1 MALGTPGH
9 LLIGGSSTGLPRID
23 QLLHAAG
30 RGGGC
35 DITWTRTV
43 LSPLP
48 HLTPS
53 LHRPHRNCPCFRASR
68 CRHRSSMV
76 NGVSPERLSM
86 ASRFIRTPCWVA
98 GDNIPAFY
106 IRELRL
112 EEQATCS
119 RFTLLMIDGIG
130 FRGTS
135 GCKATVL
142 APRSSPCCLAFLP
155 PLCPSDPPLKA
166 LLSPGTFPP
175 LFCFSNCIE
184 HLRFLKETKR
194 DAAYP
199 SGLRVC
205 VHTHTQAY

>member
-1 MALGTPGH
+1 MCS
-9 LLIGGSSTGLPRID
+9 SSTGLPRID

-35 DITWTRTV
+35 DITRTRTV

-48 HLTPS
+48 HLTPVWGPS

-68 CRHRSSMV
+68 RRRRSSMV
-76 NGVSPERLSM
+76 NRVSSERLSM
-86 ASRFIRTPCWVA
+86 ASCFVPTPCRVS
-98 GDNIPAFY
+98 GGNIPAFY

-119 RFTLLMIDGIG
+119 RFTPLMIDGIG
-130 FRGTS
+130 FGGTS

-175 LFCFSNCIE
+175 PFCFSNCIE
-184 HLRFLKETKR
+184 HLQFLKETKR

-199 SGLRVC
+199 SGSRVC
-205 VHTHTQAY
+205 ARAHTQAY